1 MLEQRVFVP
10 FQKTE
15 YRYPEDM
22 ERIMSYL
29 NSRGKVNVSE
39 KMIERLYEDF
49 SEQMYCAQ
57 WLIVSE
63 EILNQRQKI
72 LRWYVLAAGNAKSN
86 LMIFVMIVNI
96 SGLSISEQTKR
107 AKIILS

>member
-10 FQKTE
+10 FQKIE

-49 SEQMYCAQ
+49 SEHMYCAQ

-63 EILNQRQKI
+63 EILNQFSEWLSDI
-72 LRWYVLAAGNAKSN
+72 ELDYVNML
-86 LMIFVMIVNI
+86 
-96 SGLSISEQTKR
+96 
-107 AKIILS
+107 